1 MKSRINFFLIIAII
15 LMLIQISLGISVR
28 EFIDNQIDIF
38 GFEKKDFWL
47 NKPELN
53 FYVHRTFSLLVFLSN
68 FYLLFLAKKSKIDL
82 KFIKMINFLIL
93 IEIIIGASMYYFS
106 FPIFTQPIHLL
117 ISIFILSL
125 QFYWLL
131 KLRKPY

>member
-1 MKSRINFFLIIAII
+1 MKSRINFFLIIAMI

-53 FYVHRTFSLLVFLSN
+53 FYIHRTFSLLVFLSN
-68 FYLLFLAKKSKIDL
+68 FYLLLMAKKSKIDL
-82 KFIKMINFLIL
+82 KFIKMINLLIL

-106 FPIFTQPIHLL
+106 FPILTQPIHLL

-125 QFYWLL
+125 QFYWFL

>member
-1 MKSRINFFLIIAII
+1 MKSRINFFLIIAMI

-53 FYVHRTFSLLVFLSN
+53 FYIHRTFSLLVFLSN
-68 FYLLFLAKKSKIDL
+68 FYLLILAKKSKIDL

-106 FPIFTQPIHLL
+106 FPILTQPIHLL

>member
-1 MKSRINFFLIIAII
+1 MKSRINFFLIIAMI

-68 FYLLFLAKKSKIDL
+68 FYLLLIAKKSKIDL
-82 KFIKMINFLIL
+82 KFIKMINLLIL
-93 IEIIIGASMYYFS
+93 IEIIME
-106 FPIFTQPIHLL
+106 HLCITFL
-117 ISIFILSL
+117 FQS
-125 QFYWLL
+125 
-131 KLRKPY
+131 

>member
-28 EFIDNQIDIF
+28 EFIDNQIDIL
-38 GFEKKDFWL
+38 GFEKKKFWL

-68 FYLLFLAKKSKIDL
+68 FYLLLMAKKSKIDL
-82 KFIKMINFLIL
+82 KFIKMINLLIL

-106 FPIFTQPIHLL
+106 FPILTQPIHLL

>member
-47 NKPELN
+47 NKPDLN

-68 FYLLFLAKKSKIDL
+68 FYLLLMAKKSKIDL
-82 KFIKMINFLIL
+82 KFIKMINLLIL

-106 FPIFTQPIHLL
+106 FPILTQPIHLL

>member
-28 EFIDNQIDIF
+28 EFIDTQIDIF

-53 FYVHRTFSLLVFLSN
+53 FYIHRTFSLLVFLSN
-68 FYLLFLAKKSKIDL
+68 FYLLILAKKSKIDL
-82 KFIKMINFLIL
+82 KFIKMINLLIL

-106 FPIFTQPIHLL
+106 FPILTQPIHLL

>member
-15 LMLIQISLGISVR
+15 LMLVQISLGISVR
-28 EFIDNQIDIF
+28 EFIDNQIDIL
-38 GFEKKDFWL
+38 GLEKKNFWL

-53 FYVHRTFSLLVFLSN
+53 FYIHRTFSLLVFLSN
-68 FYLLFLAKKSKIDL
+68 FYLLLMAKKSKIDL
-82 KFIKMINFLIL
+82 KFIKMINLLIL

-106 FPIFTQPIHLL
+106 FPILTQPIHLL

>member
-1 MKSRINFFLIIAII
+1 MKSRINFFLIIAMI

-68 FYLLFLAKKSKIDL
+68 FYLLLIAKKSKIDL
-82 KFIKMINFLIL
+82 KFIKMINLLIL

-106 FPIFTQPIHLL
+106 FPILTQPIHLL

-125 QFYWLL
+125 QFYWFL

>member
-1 MKSRINFFLIIAII
+1 MKSRINFFLIIAMI

-68 FYLLFLAKKSKIDL
+68 FYLLILAKKSKIDL
-82 KFIKMINFLIL
+82 KFIKMINLLIL

-106 FPIFTQPIHLL
+106 FPILTQPIHLL

-125 QFYWLL
+125 QFYWFL

>member
-53 FYVHRTFSLLVFLSN
+53 FYIHSTFSLLVFLSN

-93 IEIIIGASMYYFS
+93 IEIIIGAAMYYFS
-106 FPIFTQPIHLL
+106 FPILTQPIHLL

>member
-1 MKSRINFFLIIAII
+1 MKSRINFFLIIAMI

-53 FYVHRTFSLLVFLSN
+53 FFIHRTFSLLVFLSN
-68 FYLLFLAKKSKIDL
+68 FYLLLMAKKSKIDL
-82 KFIKMINFLIL
+82 KFIKMINLLIL

-106 FPIFTQPIHLL
+106 FPILTQPIHLL

>member
-1 MKSRINFFLIIAII
+1 MKSRINFFLIIAMI

-53 FYVHRTFSLLVFLSN
+53 FYIHRTFSLLVFLSN
-68 FYLLFLAKKSKIDL
+68 FYLFFLAKKSKIDL

-93 IEIIIGASMYYFS
+93 TEIIIGASMYYFS
-106 FPIFTQPIHLL
+106 FPILTQPIHLL

>member
-28 EFIDNQIDIF
+28 EFIDNRIDII
-38 GFEKKDFWL
+38 GCEKKDFWL

-68 FYLLFLAKKSKIDL
+68 FYLLILAKKSKIDL
-82 KFIKMINFLIL
+82 KFIKMINLLIL

-106 FPIFTQPIHLL
+106 FPILTQPIHLL

-125 QFYWLL
+125 QFYWFL

>member
-1 MKSRINFFLIIAII
+1 
-15 LMLIQISLGISVR
+15 MLIQISLGISVR
-28 EFIDNQIDIF
+28 EFIDNQIDIL

-53 FYVHRTFSLLVFLSN
+53 FYIHRTFSLLVFLSN
-68 FYLLFLAKKSKIDL
+68 FYLFLLAKKSKIDL

-93 IEIIIGASMYYFS
+93 IEIIIGAAMYYFS
-106 FPIFTQPIHLL
+106 FPILTQPIHLL

>member
-15 LMLIQISLGISVR
+15 LMLVQISLGISVR
-28 EFIDNQIDIF
+28 EFIDNQIDIL

-47 NKPELN
+47 NNPELN
-53 FYVHRTFSLLVFLSN
+53 FYAHRTFSLLVFLSN
-68 FYLLFLAKKSKIDL
+68 FFLLILAKKSKIDL
-82 KFIKMINFLIL
+82 KFIKMINLLIL

-106 FPIFTQPIHLL
+106 FPILTQPIHLL

-125 QFYWLL
+125 QFYWIL

>member
-15 LMLIQISLGISVR
+15 LMLVQISLGISVR

-53 FYVHRTFSLLVFLSN
+53 FYIHRTFSLLVFLSN
-68 FYLLFLAKKSKIDL
+68 FYLLLMAKKSKIDL
-82 KFIKMINFLIL
+82 KFIKMINLLIL

-106 FPIFTQPIHLL
+106 FPILTQPIHLL

-125 QFYWLL
+125 QFYWFL

>member
-1 MKSRINFFLIIAII
+1 MKSRINFFLIIAMI

-68 FYLLFLAKKSKIDL
+68 FYLLILAKKSKIDL
-82 KFIKMINFLIL
+82 KFIKMINLLIL

-106 FPIFTQPIHLL
+106 FPILTQPIHLL

>member
-28 EFIDNQIDIF
+28 EFIDNQIDIL

-47 NKPELN
+47 KKPELN
-53 FYVHRTFSLLVFLSN
+53 FYIHRTFSLLVFLSN
-68 FYLLFLAKKSKIDL
+68 FYLFFLAKKSKIEL

-106 FPIFTQPIHLL
+106 FPILTQPIHLL

>member
-1 MKSRINFFLIIAII
+1 MKSRINFFLIIAMI

-53 FYVHRTFSLLVFLSN
+53 FYIHRTFSLLVFLSN
-68 FYLLFLAKKSKIDL
+68 FYLFFLAKKSKIDL

-106 FPIFTQPIHLL
+106 FPILTQPIHLL

>member
-15 LMLIQISLGISVR
+15 LMLVQISLGISVR

-53 FYVHRTFSLLVFLSN
+53 FYIHRTLSLLVFLSN
-68 FYLLFLAKKSKIDL
+68 FYLLLMAKKSKIDL
-82 KFIKMINFLIL
+82 KFIKMINLLIL

-106 FPIFTQPIHLL
+106 FPILTQPIHLL

>member
-28 EFIDNQIDIF
+28 EFIDNQIDIL

-47 NKPELN
+47 YKPELN
-53 FYVHRTFSLLVFLSN
+53 FYIHRTFSLLVFLSN
-68 FYLLFLAKKSKIDL
+68 FYLFFLAKKSKIDL

-106 FPIFTQPIHLL
+106 FPILTQPIHLL

>member
-15 LMLIQISLGISVR
+15 LMLVQISLGISVR

-53 FYVHRTFSLLVFLSN
+53 FYIHRTFSLLVFLSN

-93 IEIIIGASMYYFS
+93 IEIIIGAYMYYFS
-106 FPIFTQPIHLL
+106 FPILTQPIHLL

-125 QFYWLL
+125 QFYWFL

>member
-28 EFIDNQIDIF
+28 EFIDNQIDIL

-68 FYLLFLAKKSKIDL
+68 FYLLILAKKSKIDL
-82 KFIKMINFLIL
+82 KFIKMIN
-93 IEIIIGASMYYFS
+93 
-106 FPIFTQPIHLL
+106 LL
-117 ISIFILSL
+117 IFC
-125 QFYWLL
+125 LL
-131 KLRKPY
+131 YTSPSPRDRG

>member
-28 EFIDNQIDIF
+28 EFIDNQIDIL

-47 NKPELN
+47 AKPELN
-53 FYVHRTFSLLVFLSN
+53 FYIHRTFSLLVFLSN
-68 FYLLFLAKKSKIDL
+68 FYLFFLAKKSKIDL

-93 IEIIIGASMYYFS
+93 FEIVIGASMYYFS
-106 FPIFTQPIHLL
+106 FPILTQPIHLL

>member
-1 MKSRINFFLIIAII
+1 MKSRINFFLIVAMI
-15 LMLIQISLGISVR
+15 LMLIQILLGISVR
-28 EFIDNQIDIF
+28 EFIDNQIDIL

-47 NKPELN
+47 KKPELN

-68 FYLLFLAKKSKIDL
+68 FYLLILAKKSKIDL

-106 FPIFTQPIHLL
+106 FPILTQPIHLL

>member
-1 MKSRINFFLIIAII
+1 MKSRINFFLIIAMI

-47 NKPELN
+47 NKPEVN
-53 FYVHRTFSLLVFLSN
+53 FYIHRTFSLLVFLSN
-68 FYLLFLAKKSKIDL
+68 FYLLLMAKKSKIDL
-82 KFIKMINFLIL
+82 KFIKMINLLIL

-106 FPIFTQPIHLL
+106 FPILTQPIHLL

>member
-1 MKSRINFFLIIAII
+1 MKSRINFFLIIAMI

-68 FYLLFLAKKSKIDL
+68 FYLLLMAKKSKIDL
-82 KFIKMINFLIL
+82 KFIKMINLLIL

-106 FPIFTQPIHLL
+106 FPILTQPIHLL

-125 QFYWLL
+125 QFYWFL

>member
-1 MKSRINFFLIIAII
+1 MKSRINFFLIVAMII
-15 LMLIQISLGISVR
+15 MLIQISLGISVR
-28 EFIDNQIDIF
+28 EFIDNQIDIH
-38 GFEKKDFWL
+38 GLEKKGFWL
-47 NKPELN
+47 DKPELS
-53 FYVHRTFSLLVFLSN
+53 FYVHRTFSLLVLLSN
-68 FYLLFLAKKSKIDL
+68 FYLFILAKKSKIDL

-106 FPIFTQPIHLL
+106 FPILTQPIHLL

-125 QFYWLL
+125 QFYWFL

>member
-1 MKSRINFFLIIAII
+1 MKSRINFFLVVAMI

-28 EFIDNQIDIF
+28 EFIDNQIDIL
-38 GFEKKDFWL
+38 GFETKDFWL

-53 FYVHRTFSLLVFLSN
+53 FYIHRTFSLLVFLSN
-68 FYLLFLAKKSKIDL
+68 FYLLILAKKSKIDL

-106 FPIFTQPIHLL
+106 FPILTQPIHLL

>member
-1 MKSRINFFLIIAII
+1 MKSRINFFLVVAMI

-28 EFIDNQIDIF
+28 EFIDNQIDIL

-47 NKPELN
+47 NEPELN
-53 FYVHRTFSLLVFLSN
+53 FYIHRTFSLLVFLSN
-68 FYLLFLAKKSKIDL
+68 FYLLILAKKSKIDL

-106 FPIFTQPIHLL
+106 FPILTQPIHLL

>member
-1 MKSRINFFLIIAII
+1 MKSRINFFLIIAMI

-28 EFIDNQIDIF
+28 EFIDNRIDII

-68 FYLLFLAKKSKIDL
+68 FYLFFLAKKSKIDL

-106 FPIFTQPIHLL
+106 FPILTQPIHLL